1 MSAPAQLRPACSR
14 GAFTLLELLVVI
26 GLIAI
31 LTGLVIGA
39 GRRAS
44 DASKASRARAELTA
58 LASALDAYRLAQGDF
73 PRTDDPARL
82 LQALIGKR
90 GPDHQVLNRRA
101 FIEVA
106 RFRTADARDP
116 FTDESAVLLDPWD
129 RPYRYAYKSQTPW
142 TNSSPVL
149 HSAGP
154 DGADTTT
161 LTTGG
166 FPDRSASGNADN
178 LYADQP

>member
-1 MSAPAQLRPACSR
+1 MSLSAQLRPARSR

-31 LTGLVIGA
+31 LTGLVLGA

-44 DASKASRARAELTA
+44 DAGKASRARAELTA
-58 LASALDAYRLAQGDF
+58 LAAALDAYRLAHGDY
-73 PRTDDPARL
+73 PRTDEPARL

-90 GPDHQVLNRRA
+90 GPDHQVITSRA
-101 FIEVA
+101 FVEVA
-106 RFRTADARDP
+106 RLQTADARDP
-116 FTDESAVLLDPWD
+116 FTDDSAVLLDPWG
-129 RPYRYAYKSQTPW
+129 RPYRYAYKSQAPW
-142 TNSSPVL
+142 TNSAPVL

-154 DGADTTT
+154 DGTDTTS
-161 LTTGG
+161 LTAGG